1 MASRF
6 ADDME
11 MAAANDNI
19 GYDQGQRDTFWQQL
33 QKVDYRPAKI
43 TTKCESDCSAGVIAL
58 TKSAGYL
65 LNVSTLK
72 NISATYTGNMRTI
85 YKNAGFQVLTDSK
98 YLTSSAYLVPG
109 DILLNDNN
117 HVCINLGIG
126 SKSGYT
132 QNAAANI
139 VKDETPA
146 PSTPKKSVEE
156 LAKEVL
162 ANKWGTGDTRKQA
175 LTNAGYDYNAV
186 QAKVNEILKNSNNT
200 TTTTTPKPATVP
212 MYNGKYS
219 QTVAREGKI
228 TANLLNIRLQ
238 PTIHS
243 GNLKSQPTLKRG
255 TVVGICMQ
263 TKDEDGD
270 PWYYI
275 QIKGAKGTKYGFAS
289 AAYIQLV

>member
-1 MASRF
+1 
-6 ADDME
+6 
-11 MAAANDNI
+11 
-19 GYDQGQRDTFWQQL
+19 
-33 QKVDYRPAKI
+33 
-43 TTKCESDCSAGVIAL
+43 
-58 TKSAGYL
+58 
-65 LNVSTLK
+65 
-72 NISATYTGNMRTI
+72 MR
-85 YKNAGFQVLTDSK
+85 AGFKAAGFEVLTDSK
-98 YLTSSAYLVPG
+98 YLTSNAYLMPG

-117 HVCINLGIG
+117 HTATNIGIG

-139 VKDETPA
+139 VKDETPT

-162 ANKWGTGDTRKQA
+162 ANKWGIGDARKQA

-186 QAKVNEILKNSNNT
+186 QAKVNEILKNGGNT
-200 TTTTTPKPATVP
+200 TTTTPTPKPTTTVP
-212 MYNGKYS
+212 MFNGKYS
-219 QTVAREGKI
+219 QTVAKKGKV
-228 TANLLNIRLQ
+228 TANLLNIRLK

-243 GNLKSQPTLKRG
+243 GNLTSYPTLKGG
-255 TVVGICMQ
+255 TIVGVCMQ

-275 QIKGAKGTKYGFAS
+275 QINGAKGTKYGFAS